1 MTSAGPMSSGPGFV
15 TSGMNLPLNRVNVI
29 SPFAEDLVLPLTLE
43 DETAA
48 VFVDACPVSR
58 SGLAADERN
67 LSTVKSLTI

>member
-1 MTSAGPMSSGPGFV
+1 
-15 TSGMNLPLNRVNVI
+15 VNVI

-67 LSTVKSLTI
+67 LSTVKPLTI